1 MENVK
6 DTISVQ
12 PSLQIA
18 VTPKLSPSQKKYKQL
33 NVNTIG
39 LLSPTHFSSP
49 NRAKRHLNMIKLKY
63 QQKQIQNHNLQR
75 KLKRLTIKLKTFDE
89 LIKNLQQKQLL
100 SENASCHLQVN

>member
-1 MENVK
+1 MK
-6 DTISVQ
+6 YITSVQ
-12 PSLQIA
+12 PSPQIA
-18 VTPKLSPSQKKYKQL
+18 VTPKLSPSQKKFKRF

-49 NRAKRHLNMIKLKY
+49 NRAKRHLNMIKFKY

-75 KLKRLTIKLKTFDE
+75 KLKRLTIKMKTYDE